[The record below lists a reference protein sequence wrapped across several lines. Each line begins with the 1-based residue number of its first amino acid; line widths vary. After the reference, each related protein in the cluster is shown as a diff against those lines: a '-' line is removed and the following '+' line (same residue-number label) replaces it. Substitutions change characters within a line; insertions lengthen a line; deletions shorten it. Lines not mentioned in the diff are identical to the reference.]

1 VAKAPCS
8 MKINLELSD
17 STKALLDTL
26 ADVGERLQIWSDVS
40 DEIDRARAKHG
51 VQHQLPMGT
60 GPHASVLHELDQA
73 AANADLY
80 GDDEYTLDTLDN
92 EDFERA
98 AKELCQTA
106 GLPGGAGDDWAK
118 ITLEEVAE
126 AYAASEDD
134 LDGELV
140 QVIAMFVSMLQA
152 HRRQQRERA
161 EA

>member
-1 VAKAPCS
+1 MATAPCT
-8 MKINLELSD
+8 MKINLEMSD
-17 STKALLDTL
+17 KTKALIESLSDL
-26 ADVGERLQIWSDVS
+26 GERLQIWSDVS
-40 DEIDRARAKHG
+40 EEIDRARRKHG
-51 VQHQLPMGT
+51 AQHHLPMGT
-60 GPHASVLHELDQA
+60 GPHASALHDLDQA

-98 AKELCQTA
+98 AKEMCQSA
-106 GLPGGAGDDWAK
+106 GMPGGAGDDWVK

-126 AYAASEDD
+126 AYAAREDD

-152 HRRQQRERA
+152 HRRQRKA
-161 EA
+161 VEA